1 MIKKLMSVVTLVL
14 ALNFIGVV
22 AGTAWVWKSGHVDKE
37 KLKALKLVLYPAD
50 SQPATEPVTGAPTT
64 APVDRLD
71 ELLAKAAGRPA
82 SEQIQY
88 IKDQFTSDM
97 AELDR
102 QKVELMDLRAQDDMA
117 RNQAA
122 DAMAKV
128 VEARAALA
136 QAKADDEKVK
146 SASGFKDTLALY
158 EIMPTK
164 QVKTIFMTLGDPTVV
179 AYLDAMPPAR
189 AAKII
194 KEFKSP
200 EETDRIQK
208 VLERLRMPP
217 TTAPAGTTAGTPAG
231 PAY

>member
-1 MIKKLMSVVTLVL
+1 MIKKLLSVVTLVL
-14 ALNFIGVV
+14 ALNFLGVV

-37 KLKALKLVLYPAD
+37 KLKQLKLVLYPAD
-50 SQPATEPVTGAPTT
+50 SQPATEPATEPATT
-64 APVDRLD
+64 EPVSRLD
-71 ELLAKAAGRPA
+71 ELLAKSAGRPA
-82 SEQIQY
+82 SEQIQF
-88 IKDQFTSDM
+88 IKDEFAGEM

-102 QKVELMDLRAQDDMA
+102 QRRELLDLRHQDDLA
-117 RNQAA
+117 REQAA
-122 DAMAKV
+122 DDRAKV
-128 VEARAALA
+128 EQARAALA
-136 QAKADDEKVK
+136 QQKAEQEALKTDK
-146 SASGFKDTLALY
+146 GFQDSLALY

-164 QVKTIFMTLGDPTVV
+164 QVKTIFMTLGEATVV

-208 VLERLRMPP
+208 VLERLRVPP

-231 PAY
+231 PAF